1 MSKINCPNLGP
12 PPPLG
17 GEARRRRRRGGVNC
31 VPESAAVSITDSA
44 PITDQRNGCGTP
56 FVARAAEADPRGN
69 ALPAPSVDWPLR
81 RRFWLHAREAPD
93 RDRRLAA
100 WIEE

>member
-1 MSKINCPNLGP
+1 MSECSKLT
-12 PPPLG
+12 
-17 GEARRRRRRGGVNC
+17 ARNSDSTLPWRGRVAAAGGGVGGI
-31 VPESAAVSITDSA
+31 VSQNLRQFRLRTA
-44 PITDQRNGCGTP
+44 HRLRTKAT
-56 FVARAAEADPRGN
+56 AAEADPRGN